1 MQETKLEQARK
12 RWNLTKCSA
21 KDQIKET
28 ADDYNFIRELEKPY
42 LNIKYRCPNPE
53 LSKLIFE
60 YLPKIHYRK
69 TSTGT
74 TTWNLFQLN
83 ILVDRI
89 IEMTDKTYKAIKES
103 AKDKEGIVSLNERMN
118 NIKEMMKGEIE
129 VKNPQRLYRLARN
142 LKKLNDYSKL
152 YDSFAE
158 NLYVRL
164 EDVTENSK
172 ELIAGLCMDVMNK
185 SLQDFIEGGRC

>member
-1 MQETKLEQARK
+1 MKESKSEQARK
-12 RWNLTKCSA
+12 RWNLNRCSVN
-21 KDQIKET
+21 DQIKET
-28 ADDYNFIRELEKPY
+28 DDDYNFIRELEKPY
-42 LNIKYRCPNPE
+42 LNITYRCPNPE

-60 YLPKIHYRK
+60 YLPKIHYK
-69 TSTGT
+69 KSSTGT

-83 ILVDRI
+83 TLVDKI

-164 EDVTENSK
+164 ENVTENSK
-172 ELIAGLCMDVMNK
+172 DLIAGLCMDVLNK
-185 SLQDFIEGGRC
+185 SLQDFIEGGSF